1 MNNYVAGASE
11 VEYLLP
17 AMIASCVLLLMRN
30 LANSSRRV
38 LLTLIPV
45 SLAAGWTYWL
55 SWRTTSNKA
64 SLSPTSMPTIEPH
77 NVKQHPTYWFKDGSI
92 VIRSRSVSNG
102 EVCFKLHESLL
113 RRQSRFVQRM
123 LDSRRTSDDS
133 EDIVLIPP
141 ELGIQVQ
148 DLTALLEHL
157 YHDT

>member
-1 MNNYVAGASE
+1 MLWRCRSIIIDHHVP
-11 VEYLLP
+11 LTFR
-17 AMIASCVLLLMRN
+17 LMKN
-30 LANSSRRV
+30 LANVTSSRRV

-55 SWRTTSNKA
+55 SWRTTSSKA
-64 SLSPTSMPTIEPH
+64 KLLPTSDMPIAEPH
-77 NVKQHPTYWFKDGSI
+77 NVRQHPTYWFKDGSI

-102 EVCFKLHESLL
+102 EVRFKLHESLL

-123 LDSRRTSDDS
+123 LDNRTSADS
-133 EDIVLIPP
+133 EEIVLIPP
-141 ELGIQVQ
+141 ELGIQVH